1 MRHLSPQRAVAA
13 PITAHCQP
21 TVHRQLRQCLPQ
33 KPYRRILP
41 PQAAVRLRIPRQTL
55 LIKQAPTSRTVR
67 HLTVQTSKTVRH
79 LTVQT
84 SKTVRH
90 LTVQTS
96 KTVHRLTVQTSKTTR
111 PMLLLKRQSLRQTSR
126 KAVLLPLHQA
136 SLQTAQALQQASL
149 RLQLSPIPPKSP
161 PQQPLQK
168 SLPQQLPQ
176 QLQQP

>member
-1 MRHLSPQRAVAA
+1 MRHLLYPPAVAMQ
-13 PITAHCQP
+13 ITAHCQP

-67 HLTVQTSKTVRH
+67 HLTVQTN
-79 LTVQT
+79 
-84 SKTVRH
+84 
-90 LTVQTS
+90 

-136 SLQTAQALQQASL
+136 SQQTAQALQQASPQTAQVQQQTSL
-149 RLQLSPIPPKSP
+149 RLQPPPIPPKSP
-161 PQQPLQK
+161 PQRLQRKSPPQQLLQK
-168 SLPQQLPQ
+168 SLPQL
-176 QLQQP
+176 LQQP

>member
-67 HLTVQTSKTVRH
+67 HLTVQTN
-79 LTVQT
+79 
-84 SKTVRH
+84 
-90 LTVQTS
+90 

-111 PMLLLKRQSLRQTSR
+111 PMLLLKCQSLRQTSR

-136 SLQTAQALQQASL
+136 SLQTAQALHQSSLQTAQALQQASL

-161 PQQPLQK
+161 LQQPLQK
-168 SLPQQLPQ
+168 SLPQQL
-176 QLQQP
+176 QQP

>member
-55 LIKQAPTSRTVR
+55 LIKQAPTSR
-67 HLTVQTSKTVRH
+67 TVRH

>member
-21 TVHRQLRQCLPQ
+21 TVQRQLRQCLPQ

-67 HLTVQTSKTVRH
+67 HLTVQTSKTVHR

-84 SKTVRH
+84 N
-90 LTVQTS
+90 

-168 SLPQQLPQ
+168 SLPQQL
-176 QLQQP
+176 QQP

>member
-1 MRHLSPQRAVAA
+1 MRHLSPQPAVAA

-21 TVHRQLRQCLPQ
+21 TVQRQLRQCLPQ

-67 HLTVQTSKTVRH
+67 HLTVQTSKTVHR

-84 SKTVRH
+84 N
-90 LTVQTS
+90 

-168 SLPQQLPQ
+168 SLPQQL
-176 QLQQP
+176 QQP